1 MEASRGP
8 PRVKNKAPAKEQIS
22 AEQLLREAVDRQE
35 VSVEIPT
42 TRFADLEELHEF
54 QGRKRKDF
62 EDYVRRNRVNI
73 NNFLRYAQWEL
84 EQNEFKR
91 ARSVFERCL
100 DVHPSNIIVWIR
112 YVDAELKSRNI
123 MHARNLLDRAVGILP
138 RSDKL
143 WFKYVMVEEMLGN
156 IPGTREVF
164 ERWLS
169 WEPDVAAWSA
179 AIKFEIRYEE
189 LDNARALYERFTMV
203 HPEPLNW
210 LKWARFETDNDR
222 SDLVREVFAQAIEV
236 LGDDF
241 MSEKIFIE
249 FARFE
254 CRMKEF
260 DRARA
265 IYKFA
270 LDRMPRSKSVNL
282 HKAYTTFEKQF
293 GDQEGVEDVV
303 LAKRRVQYEDELKQN
318 PKNYDSWIDLARLEE
333 TGGNLDKVRDV
344 YERAIAQIPPSHDKR
359 HWRRYLY
366 LFLFYATWE
375 EMTTHDMERVA
386 AIYQEGLKLI
396 PHKKWTS
403 AKMWIS
409 YAKFQIRQMN
419 IDGARKTLGQ
429 ALGRCPKSK
438 IFREY
443 IELEIKLYEFDRVR
457 QLHNKHVLWNPENT
471 TGWKEY
477 AELERGLEDTERA
490 RAIYETALEQDILD
504 MPDMLWKEYIE
515 YEVENEDYDRARKL
529 YERLLQRSA
538 HHKVW
543 TSYAAFEVTS
553 DETLDDEDE
562 ESEEVSPEA
571 KTRARKIY
579 ERGYKHLKEQD
590 DKIGRVSLLNAWLAF
605 EKTYGSEEELAK
617 VQKLMPSR
625 VKKRRRLDD
634 DSYEEYMDWLF
645 PADDEREAK
654 LAAMLKKAQMWK
666 QAQQTKEAAEV

>member
-1 MEASRGP
+1 MDASRGP

-22 AEQLLREAVDRQE
+22 AEQLLREAVDRTE
-35 VSVEIPT
+35 TSVEVPT

-73 NNFLRYAQWEL
+73 NNFLRYAQWEI
-84 EQNEFKR
+84 EQNQFAR

-100 DVHPSNIIVWIR
+100 EFHSANPVVWIR
-112 YVDAELKSRNI
+112 YVDAELKTRNI
-123 MHARNLLDRAVGILP
+123 NHARNLLDRVVGILP
-138 RSDKL
+138 RVDKL

-164 ERWLS
+164 NRWLQ

-189 LDNARALYERFTMV
+189 LDNARALYERFTLV
-203 HPEPLNW
+203 HPEPANW
-210 LKWARFETDNDR
+210 LKWTRFEADNNR
-222 SDLVREVFAQAIEV
+222 EDLVREVFSQAIEV
-236 LGDDF
+236 LGDHF

-254 CRMKEF
+254 CKVKEF

-303 LAKRRVQYEDELKQN
+303 LAKRRVQYEDELRQN

-333 TGGNLDKVRDV
+333 TAGDVDRVRDV
-344 YERAIAQIPPSHDKR
+344 YERAIAQLPPSQEKR
-359 HWRRYLY
+359 HWRRYIY

-375 EMTTHDMERVA
+375 EVTTGDMEKVA
-386 AIYQEGLKLI
+386 AIYQAGQSII

-403 AKMWIS
+403 AKMWLA
-409 YAKFQIRQMN
+409 YADFQIRQMN
-419 IDGARKTLGQ
+419 IDGARKTLGKS
-429 ALGRCPKSK
+429 LGICPKTK
-438 IFREY
+438 LFREY
-443 IELEIKLYEFDRVR
+443 IDLETRLFEFERVR
-457 QLHNKHVLWNPENT
+457 TIHAKRVAWNPENAV
-471 TGWKEY
+471 GWKEY
-477 AELERGLEDTERA
+477 AELERGLDDIVRA
-490 RAIYETALEQDILD
+490 RAIYELAVEQDSLD

-515 YEVENEDYDRARKL
+515 FEVEEEEYANARNL

-553 DETLDDEDE
+553 SEDDDE
-562 ESEEVSPEA
+562 ESEDISDEA
-571 KTRARKIY
+571 KARARKIY
-579 ERGYKHLKEQD
+579 QRGYKHLKDQD
-590 DKIGRVSLLNAWLAF
+590 DKIGRVSLLNAWKAF
-605 EKTYGSEEELAK
+605 ETTYGTTEEQAK

-654 LAAMLKKAQMWK
+654 LAAMLQKAQAWK
-666 QAQQTKEAAEV
+666 QAQQQQQQATEV